1 VLVAVGLGKSYG
13 VPVLEDVSL
22 DLRPGEVHA
31 IVGENGAGKSTLAR
45 ILAGFL
51 RPDRGHITL
60 RGQPFAPRGPA
71 EARDHGIAIVH
82 QEPSAIA
89 TLTVAETL
97 FLDRLPA
104 RAGFVDRRRLRDDAR
119 GVLDRVGLESLDP
132 DRPVGT
138 LGLGHRQLVEIAA
151 ALARRCDVLLLDE
164 PTAALN
170 PRDSDVLFA
179 QMARLRADGAAL
191 VLVTHRLEDVGRT
204 ADRVSV
210 LRDGRLVATRPGA
223 ELSRDEIVRLM
234 VGRDLAEPPSR
245 AAAPAGDVALR
256 VDRLS
261 GARYRDVSFEV
272 HRGEILG
279 LAGLM
284 GAGRTEVLRGVFGA
298 DRPTAGR
305 VFVGHGLVAPARI
318 ASPADATRLG
328 MALLTEDRQR
338 QGLLLPMAVRANV
351 TLGSL
356 GRVAGGLGL
365 LRARAEDALARPALE
380 SLGVRARS
388 LGQPVGELSGGN
400 QQKVLLGRALLHDPA
415 VLLLDEPTR
424 GVVVGARDEVHRLLR
439 ELAAR
444 GQAIVVAS
452 SELEELFALA
462 DRILV
467 LAAGRVT
474 ASFARGEWSAE
485 AVMAAAVPAAADA
498 ERHTA

>member
-1 VLVAVGLGKSYG
+1 MLVAEGLGKSYG

-22 DLRPGEVHA
+22 ELRPGEVHA

-45 ILAGFL
+45 ILAGL
-51 RPDRGHITL
+51 VQPDRGHMTL

-71 EARDHGIAIVH
+71 EARDQGIAIVH
-82 QEPSAIA
+82 QELSAIV
-89 TLTVAETL
+89 TRTVAETL

-104 RAGFVDRRRLRDDAR
+104 RAGLIDRRRLRDDAR
-119 GVLDRVGLESLDP
+119 AVLAGVGLDELDP
-132 DRPVGT
+132 DRPVGR

-164 PTAALN
+164 PTAALS
-170 PRDSDVLFA
+170 PRESDVLFA
-179 QMARLRADGAAL
+179 QMARLRAAGAAL
-191 VLVTHRLEDVGRT
+191 VLITHRLEDVART

-210 LRDGRLVATRPGA
+210 LRDGHLVATRPAA
-223 ELSRDEIVRLM
+223 ELSRPEIVRFM
-234 VGRDLAEPPSR
+234 VGRELGDAAPR
-245 AAAPAGDVALR
+245 AAATAGDVALR
-256 VDRLS
+256 VERLS
-261 GARYRDVSFEV
+261 GPRYRDVSFEV
-272 HRGEILG
+272 RRGEIIG

-284 GAGRTEVLRGVFGA
+284 GAGRTEVLRAVFGA
-298 DRPTAGR
+298 DRPTSGH
-305 VFVGHGLVAPARI
+305 VFVGAGAVAPARI
-318 ASPADATRLG
+318 ASPGDATRLG
-328 MALLTEDRQR
+328 LALLTEDRKT
-338 QGLLLPMAVRANV
+338 QGLLLPMSVRANV

-356 GRVAGGLGL
+356 RRVAGALGI
-365 LRARAEDALARPALE
+365 LRTRAEDALARPAVE

-388 LGQPVGELSGGN
+388 LAQPVRELSGGN

-424 GVVVGARDEVHRLLR
+424 GVDVGARDEVHRLLR

-444 GQAIVVAS
+444 GKAIVVAS

-474 ASFARGEWSAE
+474 ASFARGAWSAQ
-485 AVMAAAVPAAADA
+485 AVMAAAVPDAA
-498 ERHTA
+498 RHTA